1 MQHDDDSAPTPQP
14 DGARPLTGAQRRF
27 LRARAHHLQP
37 VVRIGREGIT
47 EGLLQAVDR
56 ALTDHEL
63 VKVKVL
69 ENAPLE
75 RAEAAPRLAET
86 LGAHVAG
93 QVGRIVMLYR
103 RHPDRPRL
111 RLPEPGR
118 PGGVYE
124 PTERPERRD
133 PKRRPAS
140 RRRRTRA
147 GGRNGRRSGSR
158 RGRR

>member
-1 MQHDDDSAPTPQP
+1 MVPLVASDEQAVRRAAPAGT
-14 DGARPLTGAQRRF
+14 LTGAQRRF

-37 VVRIGREGIT
+37 VVRIGREGLT
-47 EGLLQAVDR
+47 EGLLNAVDQ

-63 VKVKVL
+63 IKVKVL

-75 RAEAAPRLAET
+75 RAEAAPRLAAA

-103 RHPDRPRL
+103 PHPDKPRL
-111 RLPEPGR
+111 RLPEAGR
-118 PGGVYE
+118 PGGLYE
-124 PTERPERRD
+124 PAPRRKRHD

-140 RRRRTRA
+140 RRRRTRS
-147 GGRNGRRSGSR
+147 GRGSGR